1 MARFIVQFALVAM
14 LNAMAFVL
22 MRERYPV
29 DLGSQFLGV
38 IATGIAGFFWFQM
51 HVWHEAGGR
60 ADRRQVVTTET
71 LHTPNQVVAASILAN
86 VRLGLL
92 AVAIIMTFVL
102 VVSGAWR

>member
-1 MARFIVQFALVAM
+1 
-14 LNAMAFVL
+14 MAFVL

-60 ADRRQVVTTET
+60 ADRRQVVTMET
-71 LHTPNQVVAASILAN
+71 HDTPNQVVTAAFWAN

-92 AVAIIMTFVL
+92 AIGIVMAFVL